1 MEGVNKF
8 RKNLLDEICS
18 ELFEAEYL
26 KKGWFSSLFS
36 FLSIFPNQ
44 DVLLDVNKTMNYDR
58 LSSEV
63 ATDIRNKTIEE
74 FKAHFLRESDKL
86 HEEMGVSCFFFL
98 IFSSKNTFHFQL
110 SDRMDILKKAKK
122 DLKEGLNADTGS
134 MWLKE
139 ETVEDVS
146 KLTYPPRRQ
155 VLLNYKQKLLETKE
169 ALAAQLE
176 VKH

>member
-26 KKGWFSSLFS
+26 KK
-36 FLSIFPNQ
+36 
-44 DVLLDVNKTMNYDR
+44 DVNKTMNYDR
-58 LSSEV
+58 LSIEV

-86 HEEMGVSCFFFL
+86 HEEMG
-98 IFSSKNTFHFQL
+98 L

-176 VKH
+176 KALVEHEQGTSEEDQPGTSEEDHSADSEVGTL